1 MLSSIGVN
9 VNSSTSEHSGLCL
22 GVGLL
27 VSLSVLVTMYS
38 IWLIRPVLIASTMS
52 LLSVSPLLPSIEG
65 VLLFCICMVF
75 HVFIFSP
82 QSLASL
88 HCREQG

>member
-1 MLSSIGVN
+1 MLSPIGVN
-9 VNSSTSEHSGLCL
+9 TNSSTSEHSGLCL
-22 GVGLL
+22 VVGLL

-52 LLSVSPLLPSIEG
+52 LLSVSPPSSVYRRRIG
-65 VLLFCICMVF
+65 VLCTVS
-75 HVFIFSP
+75 HDFIFSP